1 MINPFKYMTKR
12 KMGLVLGSGGAK
24 GLAHISTIEYLEN
37 MEIPVHLMVGSSI
50 GAIIGAVYAA
60 GNLKRMKT
68 DLLNFDRSRVI
79 SLMDPVFPRSGLIEG
94 KEVMK
99 FMMNYIPRDLNLED
113 LPFPFAVVA
122 TDYYNAGTVV
132 FTRGNVLEAVRASI
146 SIPGI
151 FIPVKYRDTFLIDGG
166 VSNPLPVN
174 VAKRM
179 GASVTIAV
187 NLNGR
192 VYREDI
198 KDYYRSFDEE
208 TDMVLEP
215 KDIEILEEESSF
227 RMDDSS
233 PKGGSWL
240 GTVNHWLRMDR
251 SSGYP
256 NIFEV
261 ITRSIDIM
269 GYVNTR
275 LVLKYTRPTVLIEP
289 DVLQFG
295 VMEFN
300 RASQILTEGF
310 LATDAKRS
318 ELKSRVKN
326 WL

>member
-251 SSGYP
+251 SGGYP

>member
-1 MINPFKYMTKR
+1 MINPLKYLTKR

-37 MEIPVHLMVGSSI
+37 MNIPIHLMVGSSI

-60 GNLKRMKT
+60 GNLKRLKT
-68 DLLNFDRSRVI
+68 DLLNFDRSRLI

-94 KEVMK
+94 REVMK
-99 FMMNYIPRDLNLED
+99 FMMNYIPDDLNLED
-113 LPFPFAVVA
+113 LPLPFAIVA

-132 FTRGNVLEAVRASI
+132 FTKGNVLEAVRASI
-146 SIPGI
+146 SLPGI
-151 FIPVKYRDTFLIDGG
+151 FIPVKYRNTFLIDGG

-179 GASVTIAV
+179 GASVTVAV

-192 VYREDI
+192 VDRDIRE
-198 KDYYRSFDEE
+198 YYRSFDEG

-215 KDIEILEEESSF
+215 RDLQILEEESSF
-227 RMDDSS
+227 RMEEESS
-233 PKGGSWL
+233 KGGSWL
-240 GTVNHWLRMDR
+240 RTVNHWLRMDR
-251 SSGYP
+251 GSGYP

-261 ITRSIDIM
+261 ISRSIDIM

-275 LVLKYTRPTVLIEP
+275 LVLQYTRPTVLIEP
-289 DVLQFG
+289 DVLQYG

-310 LATDAKRS
+310 LAADAKRS
-318 ELKSRVKN
+318 ELKSKIGN